1 MGVSAAL
8 QRHCSGDARLLR
20 ADASAVQSQL
30 GIDLSANSPILEHA
44 GKKGARVTQADFS
57 YGAAEDKATAR
68 SLSIFAD
75 RPYLREQL
83 REDAEAAGFE
93 VRRAGPLAQL
103 LDSAHLSLGEAAVI
117 DCPLDDA
124 HSLAALARVDRE
136 AGLTGAQLV
145 ISTGIGALDQVFAS
159 FERSEPQILV
169 DPSHADRI
177 IALGRVL
184 ASGGPGRVR
193 EMSNQ
198 DQLMLL
204 RLTEQVGQIAA
215 RLEAFGAGAVAGGAI
230 AGLSGTP
237 AESGSRTESP
247 AIDFA
252 GTADPGTDRL
262 VRTTR
267 PPLPDARLVRQII
280 RQRQMRSRFLD
291 GNLFADPAWDILLDL
306 TASRVEHV
314 RVSVSSLCIAAG
326 VPPTTALRWIT
337 QMTEAGLLE
346 RVEDEADRRRAFIGL
361 TEKTADAIARYF
373 AEIGRGAAHLV

>member
-1 MGVSAAL
+1 M
-8 QRHCSGDARLLR
+8 
-20 ADASAVQSQL
+20 
-30 GIDLSANSPILEHA
+30 
-44 GKKGARVTQADFS
+44 TQADFS
-57 YGAAEDKATAR
+57 YGMVENKAPAR
-68 SLSIFAD
+68 VLTIFAD

-93 VRRAGPLAQL
+93 VRRAGPLTQL
-103 LDSAHLSLGEAAVI
+103 LDSAPLSLGEAALI

-124 HSLAALARVDRE
+124 DTLAALARVDRE
-136 AGLTGAQLV
+136 AALTGAQLV
-145 ISTGIGALDQVFAS
+145 ISTRIGALDQVFAC
-159 FERSEPQILV
+159 FQRSEPQILV
-169 DPSHADRI
+169 DPSHADRV

-184 ASGGPGRVR
+184 AAGGAGRVR

-215 RLEAFGAGAVAGGAI
+215 RLEAFGAGPAGNAGAGAGSGAGSGAGAGSGF
-230 AGLSGTP
+230 AGLPGAPGESARRVETP
-237 AESGSRTESP
+237 V
-247 AIDFA
+247 IDFS
-252 GTADPGTDRL
+252 GEADPGTDRL

-267 PPLPDARLVRQII
+267 PPLPDPRLVRRMI
-280 RQRQMRSRFLD
+280 RQRQLRSKHIE

-306 TASRVEHV
+306 TAARAEHV

-346 RVEDEADRRRAFIGL
+346 RVEDEADRRRAFIAL
-361 TEKTADAIARYF
+361 TEKTSDAIARYF
-373 AEIGRGAAHLV
+373 AEVGRDAAQLV